1 MLVVFLSWIIVGST
15 ILMLCRRSSTML
27 VCISKISYLPI
38 PEMRWVDALF
48 SFIDI
53 MLLYLPPYS
62 PDLNPIEESF
72 STCVLIHEIIDCDLL
87 GLQMILL
94 GKSYI
99 RRNAANLQTEED
111 PILM

>member
-1 MLVVFLSWIIVGST
+1 
-15 ILMLCRRSSTML
+15 
-27 VCISKISYLPI
+27 
-38 PEMRWVDALF
+38 MRWVDALF

-72 STCVLIHEIIDCDLL
+72 STCVLIHGIIDCDLL

-99 RRNAANLQTEED
+99 RRNAANLRTEED
-111 PILM
+111 PILMLLDSTGCITGEMAEGWFHHAGYMVD